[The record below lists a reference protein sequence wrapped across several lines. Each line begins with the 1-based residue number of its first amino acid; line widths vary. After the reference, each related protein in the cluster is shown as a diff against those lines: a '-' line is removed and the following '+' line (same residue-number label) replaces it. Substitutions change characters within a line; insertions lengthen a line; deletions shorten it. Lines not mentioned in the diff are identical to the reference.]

1 MRQTNYVDDRPIKST
16 GKYNI
21 DVDFNDFEI
30 QDNFKSED
38 VASTDTSQLKNVVAW
53 YNQILDQTEKIIV
66 DKQIEKESRMVEEY
80 YEEKKQ
86 QKERV
91 GSLKDQLRDQLG
103 QTKYN
108 ELYALL
114 RKHRSNPHC

>member
-30 QDNFKSED
+30 QDNFNKED

-53 YNQILDQTEKIIV
+53 YNQILD
-66 DKQIEKESRMVEEY
+66 
-80 YEEKKQ
+80 
-86 QKERV
+86 
-91 GSLKDQLRDQLG
+91 
-103 QTKYN
+103 
-108 ELYALL
+108 
-114 RKHRSNPHC
+114 